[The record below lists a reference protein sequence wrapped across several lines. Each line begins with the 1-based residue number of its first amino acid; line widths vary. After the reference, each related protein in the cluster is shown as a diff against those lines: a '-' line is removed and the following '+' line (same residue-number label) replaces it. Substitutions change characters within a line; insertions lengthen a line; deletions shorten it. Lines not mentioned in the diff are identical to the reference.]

1 MTATIHAGA
10 VTHGSQTLLSRY
22 AEASFWLG
30 RYMERVENL
39 ARILDVNETF
49 ARDDT
54 SAESWSSILELNTD
68 TERFKEQKG
77 DVDADAV
84 IQFYTLQPDN
94 PTSIIWSVKAARENA
109 RTVRPLISTE
119 MWSQINRFHNQ
130 LIAMT
135 WADVSLPR
143 LSAFCSYVKEACQT
157 HTGIVEGTFYRD
169 QGWLFYHIGRSIE
182 RADQTTR
189 LVDVKYH
196 VLLPSPQD
204 VGSYI
209 DASQW
214 NAVLRS
220 AAGYHAFRRR
230 HPRGMAPDRVAD
242 FLLFDGHFPRS
253 ATTCV
258 RQAASL
264 LTMLQSRYRLRG
276 GNAALERLDEIQ
288 SLLASQTIND
298 AISAGLH
305 EFLDRLQDEL
315 AVVTD
320 DVAKAFFG
328 YSHPETQ
335 TQEQSA

>member
-1 MTATIHAGA
+1 MNQGNY
-10 VTHGSQTLLSRY
+10 GSQTLLSRY
-22 AEASFWLG
+22 AEAAFWLG
-30 RYMERVENL
+30 RYMERAENL

-49 ARDDT
+49 ARDDHG
-54 SAESWSSILELNTD
+54 AESWTSIVQLNAD
-68 TERFKEQKG
+68 SDRFKLQDDDSVAES
-77 DVDADAV
+77 V
-84 IQFYTLQPDN
+84 IRFYTLDSTN
-94 PTSIIWSVKAARENA
+94 STSIIASIKAARENA

-119 MWSQINRFHNQ
+119 MWSQINRFHNH
-130 LIAMT
+130 LIGMT
-135 WADVSLPR
+135 WADVSLPK
-143 LSAFCSYVKEACQT
+143 LNAFCRWVKESCQS

-196 VLLPSPQD
+196 ILLPSPQD

-242 FLLFDGHFPRS
+242 FLLFDGYFPRS

-258 RQAASL
+258 RQVAQL
-264 LTMLQSRYRLRG
+264 LSMLQSRYRLRG
-276 GNAALERLDEIQ
+276 GNDALEQLDEIQ
-288 SLLASQTIND
+288 SLLASHTIDD
-298 AISAGLH
+298 AISSGLH
-305 EFLDRLQDEL
+305 EFLDKLQQEL
-315 AVVTD
+315 AIVTD
-320 DVAKAFFG
+320 RIATSFFG
-328 YSHPETQ
+328 YTRGETQ
-335 TQEQSA
+335 QQSQSA